1 MRVSP
6 PILSS
11 VRWGAPSTRFKRAA
25 RRFQQGSN
33 VKARRYDPPM
43 NRVALAF
50 LALTENVPSGR
61 ESEYLEW
68 HSMQHMPE
76 MFSVPGLVHAAR
88 WRSTAACRKERLA
101 QLDSLASVENV
112 VVYLMGEPAS
122 KTYDDFRELNVTLN
136 EKGTHP
142 EPSPAKLLSPF
153 ELAGAVAAP
162 RTQVSD
168 EVVPW
173 RPNRGVYL
181 LIERLSD
188 PGSADRFKQVHE
200 EQVQVLSEMP
210 GVAGVWWFAT
220 PSYRLQEPVVA
231 ANVQLTLCYLDADPT
246 SVAETLHPLVDARWK
261 AVSVEPWFAGPFE
274 SLVEWNW
281 NRFL

>member
-1 MRVSP
+1 
-6 PILSS
+6 
-11 VRWGAPSTRFKRAA
+11 
-25 RRFQQGSN
+25 
-33 VKARRYDPPM
+33 M
-43 NRVALAF
+43 NRVVLAF

-68 HSMQHMPE
+68 HSMEHMPE
-76 MFSVPGLVHAAR
+76 MFSVPGLLHAAR

-101 QLDSLASVENV
+101 QLDSLTSVENV
-112 VVYLMGEPAS
+112 VVYLMGEPAPR
-122 KTYDDFRELNVTLN
+122 TYRDFRQLNVVLT

-142 EPSPAKLLSPF
+142 ESSPAKLLSPF

-162 RTQVSD
+162 RTHVSD
-168 EVVPW
+168 GVVPW

-181 LIERLSD
+181 LIERVTD
-188 PGSADRFKQVHE
+188 PEAADLFHQLHE
-200 EQVQVLSEMP
+200 ANVQVLLETP

-220 PSYRLQEPVVA
+220 PSYPLEEPVVE
-231 ANVQLTLCYLDADPT
+231 ANVQLTLCYLDDDPAR
-246 SVAETLHPLVDARWK
+246 VAGTLRPLLEARWR

-281 NRFL
+281 NRFLVG